1 MKKKKFISKE
11 ISQYVN
17 VLDVLFRI
25 EGSFNGEMATIKV
38 VLSSQVNQQTRST
51 AGLME
56 GWQCIV
62 QVHDIVG
69 TKPLDLPS
77 VIQQLRKNKLGRL
90 RKFYNEALLRKRDV
104 KSGKVT
110 RLSIPADPLQVSY
123 FYSLIPFHAMVPTIM
138 QTYRTFKKE

>member
-1 MKKKKFISKE
+1 M
-11 ISQYVN
+11 
-17 VLDVLFRI
+17 LDVLFRI

-77 VIQQLRKNKLGRL
+77 VIQQLRKNNLGRL
-90 RKFYNEALLRKRDV
+90 RKFYNDTLLRKRDV
-104 KSGKVT
+104 KSGKVG
-110 RLSIPADPLQVSY
+110 DFQ
-123 FYSLIPFHAMVPTIM
+123 F
-138 QTYRTFKKE
+138 